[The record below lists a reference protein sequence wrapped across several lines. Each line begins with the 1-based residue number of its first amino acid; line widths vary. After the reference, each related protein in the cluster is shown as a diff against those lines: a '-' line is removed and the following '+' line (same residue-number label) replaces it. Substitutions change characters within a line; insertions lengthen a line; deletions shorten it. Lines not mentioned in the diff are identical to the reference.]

1 MAQQSLKK
9 LVLLLLV
16 LMPVGVGFG
25 QPTADIAKLGQA
37 YEVLSIASGNGG
49 DVDSLVLVFNQLV
62 SLVNSGSYDIVEVE
76 NVLDGIIELA
86 ERINEQA
93 LIESRNELL
102 RVVATVLVVVLV
114 EVFLWRGFPRLYWS
128 QWLKR
133 RGDWTVK

>member
-1 MAQQSLKK
+1 MKIVIKEDFEMQLNLKK
-9 LVLLLLV
+9 YSFKKKDLVEANEQL
-16 LMPVGVGFG
+16 
-25 QPTADIAKLGQA
+25 I
-37 YEVLSIASGNGG
+37 EVLDG
-49 DVDSLVLVFNQLV
+49 
-62 SLVNSGSYDIVEVE
+62 NSGSYDIVEVE
-76 NVLDGIIELA
+76 NVLDGIIEQA